1 MQSRVHQLQQQL
13 AALLSAAL
21 PQSISNATNDVHAA
35 DAPPSPSLTEA
46 AASGIGINDSAR
58 IAALES
64 CRRTVLYPPNAL
76 LLPHCAHFLSQGFT
90 QLLAD
95 KSYGVRHAAA
105 VAYGSLCA
113 ILVSAAFSS
122 NALSNHVLAGSLVDR
137 FLAWALP
144 SFHDFSIRNN
154 SAELALDSLQEFLS
168 AGNAVSVERYV
179 PSILKA
185 SQELL
190 EDERTSFS
198 LFNQLLS
205 LLTLISSKF
214 VHCFQPHF
222 FDIVDLLLGWT
233 FMPDLPDP
241 ERSLITDSFFQF
253 QKHWLSNLQFSLSL
267 LSKLLGD
274 AEVLMND
281 VSIETT
287 PQLRRSISL
296 FSCFSTI
303 LQSTASGVLEMNLL
317 DHVSEPLENLTPML
331 LRCIL
336 VFGKKFGWSKWMG
349 GSWKC
354 LGLIAEILLEKF
366 SHYYPMV
373 IDILFHTLREVTSDQ
388 VLRLLKT
395 NLKLLSLQK
404 LGLLPSSVQ
413 ILLKFHSPLS
423 QLRLHSNHSIVAGSA
438 ATYLFFL
445 QHGSCDIV
453 SQAITCIF
461 EELEQL
467 KSVLA
472 ELRLHVITCCQMV
485 GTRIDGKNKSSLSNG
500 RQYSE
505 LDLLS
510 LLKFDLE
517 VLSST
522 TSVDCPSNS
531 EVSADCVTLAERSA
545 RVTSFILNKFV
556 PFEFPIEGF
565 CELQVHAI
573 RTLCKLSEVEFLVQL
588 DDCAKLLNKASVV
601 MDSND
606 HPVLRGINKQRF
618 LANEYLRKFSGSM
631 ARALTVSLPL
641 GTKLEGLGWI
651 RTFTLMVL
659 SIKKGE
665 QLMGAFSGPYQDVK
679 ISDVLFFSI
688 LDAAFDGEVKVRY
701 QVASVLELL
710 LQAGLIHPEN
720 FCFISEVVF
729 NRLTDPETSIKI
741 SFVRL
746 LSISVPLTLY
756 INGITDDCYF
766 WKLKTTSY
774 AYPCYLNW
782 KKALALKKMHR
793 KLHSQ
798 QFLSVFSYL
807 SQRLKAPLSY
817 WIRRLVFSCHDR
829 KDRANQQ
836 ELIGGFDYMDVCKD
850 SREEEFVHEKIYPIN
865 NLAAIWWSIHEAAR
879 YCIDIRLRTTL
890 GGPTQTFASLERMLC
905 DIPNM
910 LQVDFEPNN
919 DQYWSLSNFH
929 LLPVR
934 LLLDFVE
941 CLKKNV
947 YNAYDGSSILPS
959 PTGQSSLFFEQT
971 RKFVRNGFFNL

>member
-1 MQSRVHQLQQQL
+1 
-13 AALLSAAL
+13 
-21 PQSISNATNDVHAA
+21 
-35 DAPPSPSLTEA
+35 
-46 AASGIGINDSAR
+46 
-58 IAALES
+58 
-64 CRRTVLYPPNAL
+64 
-76 LLPHCAHFLSQGFT
+76 
-90 QLLAD
+90 
-95 KSYGVRHAAA
+95 
-105 VAYGSLCA
+105 
-113 ILVSAAFSS
+113 
-122 NALSNHVLAGSLVDR
+122 
-137 FLAWALP
+137 
-144 SFHDFSIRNN
+144 
-154 SAELALDSLQEFLS
+154 
-168 AGNAVSVERYV
+168 
-179 PSILKA
+179 
-185 SQELL
+185 
-190 EDERTSFS
+190 
-198 LFNQLLS
+198 
-205 LLTLISSKF
+205 
-214 VHCFQPHF
+214 
-222 FDIVDLLLGWT
+222 
-233 FMPDLPDP
+233 
-241 ERSLITDSFFQF
+241 
-253 QKHWLSNLQFSLSL
+253 
-267 LSKLLGD
+267 
-274 AEVLMND
+274 
-281 VSIETT
+281 
-287 PQLRRSISL
+287 
-296 FSCFSTI
+296 
-303 LQSTASGVLEMNLL
+303 
-317 DHVSEPLENLTPML
+317 
-331 LRCIL
+331 
-336 VFGKKFGWSKWMG
+336 
-349 GSWKC
+349 
-354 LGLIAEILLEKF
+354 
-366 SHYYPMV
+366 
-373 IDILFHTLREVTSDQ
+373 
-388 VLRLLKT
+388 
-395 NLKLLSLQK
+395 
-404 LGLLPSSVQ
+404 
-413 ILLKFHSPLS
+413 
-423 QLRLHSNHSIVAGSA
+423 
-438 ATYLFFL
+438 
-445 QHGSCDIV
+445 
-453 SQAITCIF
+453 
-461 EELEQL
+461 
-467 KSVLA
+467 
-472 ELRLHVITCCQMV
+472 MV
-485 GTRIDGKNKSSLSNG
+485 GTRIDGKNKSNLSNE

-959 PTGQSSLFFEQT
+959 PTGQSSLFFRTNKKVCEEWFFRICEPMLNAGMALNYHDATFYYCASRLQDLRNPVALAFRDKSQGATENFHNLRNRFAGDIMKILQRASLALCKIHEPEALIGLQRCVGQMFPSLFMDNNHTTSSDTGTNLYFSWMTGLVYQARGQYEKAAAHFSHLLQTDEALGSMGSDGIQFIIARVIESYASLSDWKSLESWLSELQALRSVHAGKAYSGALTASGNEINAIHALACFDEGEVQSAWTYLDLTPKHSCQLTLDPTVAFERSEQMLLRSMLQRET
-971 RKFVRNGFFNL
+971 NSTDDVLKDLEKAKVMLDEALSIIPLDGLNEAAACATHLHCIFVLEECLTSSAQHLPSVLTSLSQLLNLPISTIHQDSSLWIKIFRIYHTLKPTSVETMLLGQRLLSLARKQTNFMLAERLIQNLKSILCLLKTFWFSGYKSTI